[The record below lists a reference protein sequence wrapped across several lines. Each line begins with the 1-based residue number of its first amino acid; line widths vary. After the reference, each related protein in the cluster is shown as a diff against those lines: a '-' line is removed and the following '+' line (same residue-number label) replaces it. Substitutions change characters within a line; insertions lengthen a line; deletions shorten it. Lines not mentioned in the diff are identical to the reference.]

1 MTQIFQSKGYC
12 IFASLHLCIFASLTQ
27 IFQSKGSCIVVSP
40 LYHRCI
46 VASPRND
53 TPLFAQQ
60 AKKDLDQLSFSLRTK
75 FGNSDKLRV
84 KYVLHNQ
91 KLKLRIRLGDGEDSI
106 PGFHPRILS
115 VTGSSTKCPFLWFKY
130 YPWLKVQF
138 AYCVLYAE
146 CNVPFSHIHFRGEG
160 NLYFLAVLTG
170 VCPAT
175 WGWAAPFFMHFLRFV
190 FITPHSLI

>member
-1 MTQIFQSKGYC
+1 MNGSIRKSASWDLR
-12 IFASLHLCIFASLTQ
+12 IFASLGPQSGAHGSGAIEGSLHRCILVSLHLCIFASLTQ

-91 KLKLRIRLGDGEDSI
+91 KLKLRIRLGDGEDSTSWLS
-106 PGFHPRILS
+106 PEDSKCDRFLDKMSFFVVQILS
-115 VTGSSTKCPFLWFKY
+115 M
-130 YPWLKVQF
+130 
-138 AYCVLYAE
+138 A
-146 CNVPFSHIHFRGEG
+146 
-160 NLYFLAVLTG
+160 
-170 VCPAT
+170 
-175 WGWAAPFFMHFLRFV
+175 
-190 FITPHSLI
+190 